1 MKKSNVEIII
11 QKEPRKSLGSE
22 WQALLGLPFAFMG
35 LSVTIGLL
43 VILSMLN
50 DNNIYLKNIVIIFII
65 ELVVGL
71 YFIYNSVKHGYYT
84 GKYWKEQFAW
94 LKIEFLKY
102 KSKSWKM
109 DIAVNIIIILTVAL
123 SPFIF
128 GGSIFDNSSD
138 VNLILSLIASFNI
151 AFICI
156 WLTFFYGPRRI
167 ILT

>member
-1 MKKSNVEIII
+1 
-11 QKEPRKSLGSE
+11 
-22 WQALLGLPFAFMG
+22 
-35 LSVTIGLL
+35 
-43 VILSMLN
+43 
-50 DNNIYLKNIVIIFII
+50 
-65 ELVVGL
+65 
-71 YFIYNSVKHGYYT
+71 
-84 GKYWKEQFAW
+84 
-94 LKIEFLKY
+94 
-102 KSKSWKM
+102 M